1 MTNLGDNLRR
11 PFWVLFIAFLTRCA
25 FTSSSSSDEF
35 HEELLLRPLPSGH
48 LHAHFQFVTT
58 WHVPVHNE
66 KGEFDSS
73 HFRHYHLFPK
83 ALGEIVAKHRVQE
96 LRLSQTMGL
105 WKTQEWGYP
114 VTPAPPG
121 MELWTWFH
129 PSVAASSSSS
139 SSVTG
144 SDGGVDA
151 TWKRLVDALSGLS
164 CSSLTFI
171 SKDKLTVSPTLSF
184 KPTGAVLNQRGNK
197 NSSLLRYGVLPREI
211 VCTENLTP
219 WKKLLPCDSK
229 AGLATLFNDAKKLYD
244 TAYHS
249 LVIHLR
255 PVCRDA
261 GCTAT
266 SLELVQSLSVVFDP
280 VIQHIS
286 SEWSMRSLFGKL
298 VTTRCALATS
308 SKVMVETTS
317 NATRVNKDGAKH
329 LVKLT
334 PEPNSIEHV
343 TRGGVKRDLAVWD
356 MHKNDIINV
365 NVRISKKK
373 TKETVDHGPD
383 LHARRHVTGSGQHLG
398 GVATIVENA
407 GDRDTMV
414 VLMETVPWFLR
425 TFYHTIALTI
435 ISKESHA
442 TSVSLSPHYLSYFP
456 SKDNERST
464 LMEIAFTIP
473 AKSAVKISYEFE
485 RAFLKWTAYPPDANH
500 GFYVASGVITAVL
513 LNGGQVPSPSVTSSS
528 SLSSLFTDN
537 SKSFPVRIYTDPL
550 LVTMPT
556 PDFSMPYNVICL
568 VSTAVAI
575 AFGTV
580 HNQATRRF
588 LRVHVKNEK
597 GGALYETVGLGKL
610 KRLFQR
616 LFRRKPQLDAKETP
630 PPPADGK
637 KATDEMKDKVRDD
650 NKEAVS
656 DNKEAVSDNNDGDN
670 EGGGDKDKP
679 SNGSCLASGQTTAES
694 DK

>member
-1 MTNLGDNLRR
+1 MLLGDNSRSPL
-11 PFWVLFIAFLTRCA
+11 WIFILSFLSRCA
-25 FTSSSSSDEF
+25 FINSSSSDEF

-66 KGEFDSS
+66 KGEFDST
-73 HFRHYHLFPK
+73 HFRHYRLFPK
-83 ALGEIVAKHRVQE
+83 ALGEIISQHKVQE

-105 WKTQEWGYP
+105 WKTHEWGYP

-121 MELWTWFH
+121 MELWSWFH
-129 PSVAASSSSS
+129 PSAAS
-139 SSVTG
+139 G
-144 SDGGVDA
+144 DGVDA
-151 TWKRLVDALSGLS
+151 TWRRLVDALSGLS
-164 CSSLTFI
+164 CSSLTFV
-171 SKDKLTVSPTLSF
+171 SRDKVTVSPALSF
-184 KPTGAVLNQRGNK
+184 KPTGAVFNQKGNR
-197 NSSLLRYGVLPREI
+197 NSSLLRYGALPREI

-229 AGLATLFNDAKKLYD
+229 AGLAMLFNDAKKLYD

-255 PVCRDA
+255 PVCRDP

-280 VIQHIS
+280 FVQNIVN
-286 SEWSMRSLFGKL
+286 EWSIRSLFGKL
-298 VTTRCALATS
+298 LVTGCAVSSS

-317 NATRVNKDGAKH
+317 NGTRVNKDGSKQF
-329 LVKLT
+329 LKLT
-334 PEPNSIEHV
+334 PEPTSVEHV
-343 TRGGVKRDLAVWD
+343 TRGGVQRQIAVWD
-356 MHKNDIINV
+356 LKKSQTLTINCK
-365 NVRISKKK
+365 ITKKK
-373 TKETVDHGPD
+373 SKEAADNGPD

-398 GVATIVENA
+398 GIATVVENA

-425 TFYHTIALTI
+425 TFYHTIALKI
-435 ISKESHA
+435 ISKDSH
-442 TSVSLSPHYLSYFP
+442 TISVPLSPHYLSYFP
-456 SKDNERST
+456 SKDNERPT
-464 LMEIAFTIP
+464 LMEIAFTVP

-500 GFYVASGVITAVL
+500 GFYVASSVLTAVL
-513 LNGGQVPSPSVTSSS
+513 LNGGQVPSPSVTSSAT
-528 SLSSLFTDN
+528 LSSLFHDN
-537 SKSFPVRIYTDPL
+537 AKSFPVRIYTDPL

-580 HNQATRRF
+580 HNQSTRRF
-588 LRVHVKNEK
+588 LRVYVDDEAK
-597 GGALYETVGLGKL
+597 GGLVSKVKSKL
-610 KRLFQR
+610 KDIFSKKKSTSQESHS
-616 LFRRKPQLDAKETP
+616 DAQETDSKKETENGT
-630 PPPADGK
+630 AGG
-637 KATDEMKDKVRDD
+637 EKDHA
-650 NKEAVS
+650 N
-656 DNKEAVSDNNDGDN
+656 
-670 EGGGDKDKP
+670 
-679 SNGSCLASGQTTAES
+679 NGSCQSAEES